1 MSVNLQ
7 QTKLYADM
15 TTFRFLAAL
24 CCALVLAGCDGQK
37 TNLEHPGGQGLFSL
51 SDVAQMLSEL
61 PLEREHLDEVYDA
74 VNASSGHGYDEEYL
88 LNDLFTAPG
97 AGVGDDGKPTKAGG
111 YRTPLR
117 ELFSDYFARKY
128 GTKAGAADVER
139 YINALSA
146 SDMQI
151 YWPYSENWDGQEFPI
166 VTFDPG
172 YGAESNYGYAIRI
185 DASGAHVVDSVL
197 VNEQVAQERP
207 VWVINRN
214 DDAAFTPMELFEPE
228 GKADGTKAG
237 KNDDGKEYLLS
248 IQSFKTLRNYD
259 SWFGGASE
267 FFIKTGAVDGFKAT
281 KEEDLRNYSPSV
293 TDLMLVVRR
302 SQLGRKIPF
311 NAILLTNFTD
321 QMEKIAFMVIEDD
334 GGTTTS
340 WKCSAVV
347 KYNSKSY
354 GFELDIPYKDKDDIV
369 WRGQLTRNFFQ
380 EVFDK
385 GGGTLTGRFGDV
397 EITFGLQ

>member
-1 MSVNLQ
+1 MKTLRFSV
-7 QTKLYADM
+7 
-15 TTFRFLAAL
+15 AL
-24 CCALVLAGCDGQK
+24 FCALALASCGEKQPFDP
-37 TNLEHPGGQGLFSL
+37 TADQGLFSL
-51 SDVAQMLSEL
+51 SDVAKMLSDL
-61 PLEREHLDEVYDA
+61 PLESGHLDEVYDA
-74 VNASSGHGYDEEYL
+74 VTSSSGHGYDEEYRL
-88 LNDLFTAPG
+88 TDLFEAPG
-97 AGVGDDGKPTKAGG
+97 AGVGDSPQTRATKAGG
-111 YRTPLR
+111 YPVPLR
-117 ELFSDYFARKY
+117 ELFANYLSDKY

-139 YINALSA
+139 YINALSE

-151 YWPYSENWDGQEFPI
+151 YWPYSEEWNGQDFPI

-172 YGAESNYGYAIRI
+172 YGAEANYGYEVRI
-185 DASGAHVVDSVL
+185 DSHGAHVVDSVI
-197 VNEQVAQERP
+197 VTEQVARERP

-214 DDAAFTPMELFEPE
+214 DDAGFTPLELFASE
-228 GKADGTKAG
+228 TKAG
-237 KNDDGKEYLLS
+237 KKDEGKKEEEKEYIFS
-248 IQSFKTLRNYD
+248 IQSFKMLRNYD

-281 KEEDLRNYSPSV
+281 KDEDLKNYSPSL

-302 SQLGRKIPF
+302 HQLKKKIPF
-311 NAILLTNFTD
+311 DAVLLTNFTD
-321 QMEKIAFMVIEDD
+321 QMEKIAFMVVEDD
-334 GGTTTS
+334 GGTTTN

-380 EVFDK
+380 EILEK

>member
-1 MSVNLQ
+1 M
-7 QTKLYADM
+7 
-15 TTFRFLAAL
+15 
-24 CCALVLAGCDGQK
+24 
-37 TNLEHPGGQGLFSL
+37 
-51 SDVAQMLSEL
+51 
-61 PLEREHLDEVYDA
+61 
-74 VNASSGHGYDEEYL
+74 
-88 LNDLFTAPG
+88 
-97 AGVGDDGKPTKAGG
+97 
-111 YRTPLR
+111 
-117 ELFSDYFARKY
+117 
-128 GTKAGAADVER
+128 
-139 YINALSA
+139 
-146 SDMQI
+146 
-151 YWPYSENWDGQEFPI
+151 ENWDGKTFPI

-172 YGAESNYGYAIRI
+172 YGAESNYGYAVRI
-185 DASGAHVVDSVL
+185 DADGAHVVDSVL

-214 DDAAFTPMELFEPE
+214 DDAGFTPLELFVQEFP
-228 GKADGTKAG
+228 ADGTKAG
-237 KNDDGKEYLLS
+237 KKDDGKTEGKEYIFS

-302 SQLGRKIPF
+302 HQLGKKIPF
-311 NAILLTNFTD
+311 DAVLLTNFTD
-321 QMEKIAFMVIEDD
+321 QMEKIAFMVVEDD

-380 EVFDK
+380 EVLDA
-385 GGGTLTGRFGDV
+385 GGGNLTGRFGDV